1 MADFCCYHDWGIGIA
16 TINGVSM
23 VINIIHLITI
33 AAMES
38 LKGLP
43 YRWILIHITLADIGS
58 ALTLTAAYICLPG
71 FVLISK
77 LTPNTRP
84 LSALI
89 MWPQYMSY
97 WIFLIASIERYYG
110 ICRPLLYSAS
120 TFTQRLS
127 WILALTWL
135 LNGSLTAVVVAL
147 NLLTL
152 NNLTI
157 YIQVSQIFFLGD
169 RYVPLLVSAI
179 PLFKIIKELIRM
191 RGRSLAGED
200 TQIRRASVYLIIIYS
215 LFIFFSMFD
224 LVMSSIDIMYPDLIP
239 FRAERLRNITKP
251 LYGII
256 NTVIYGL
263 RSKAYRTQLRKMF
276 CRENRVATT
285 W

>member
-33 AAMES
+33 AAMEY

-43 YRWILIHITLADIGS
+43 YRWILVHITLADIGS
-58 ALTLTAAYICLPG
+58 ALTLTATYTCLPG
-71 FVLISK
+71 LVLISK
-77 LTPNTRP
+77 LTPNIQP
-84 LSALI
+84 LPALVA
-89 MWPQYMSY
+89 WPQYTSY
-97 WIFLIASIERYYG
+97 WIFLIAFIERYYG

-120 TFTQRLS
+120 TFKRYLA

-135 LNGSLTAVVVAL
+135 LNGSLLALMVAL
-147 NLLTL
+147 RPVAGNELVIYLRASRIL
-152 NNLTI
+152 NI
-157 YIQVSQIFFLGD
+157 AA
-169 RYVPLLVSAI
+169 RYVPLVLSAI
-179 PLFKIIKELIRM
+179 PLTKIIKALIRM
-191 RGRSLAGED
+191 RGSRKND
-200 TQIRRASVYLIIIYS
+200 RQMRRASVYLIIIYS
-215 LFIFFSMFD
+215 LFTLFSTFD
-224 LVMSSIDIMYPDLIP
+224 SVITSIATAHPFLMP
-239 FRAERLRNITKP
+239 FRATRLINITKP
-251 LYGII
+251 VYGII